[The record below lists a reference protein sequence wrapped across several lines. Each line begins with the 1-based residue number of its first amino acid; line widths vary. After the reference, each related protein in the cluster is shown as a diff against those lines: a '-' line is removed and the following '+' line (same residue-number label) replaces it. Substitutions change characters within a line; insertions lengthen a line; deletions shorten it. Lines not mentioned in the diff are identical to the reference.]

1 MHMNNQHKEITA
13 EIHNLLNQTKWG
25 SLTEQKS
32 LLDMGRLLALP
43 IAKPTHQFLP
53 SLSTYEQLSIELVAG
68 ILYAFVYKNPKQFI
82 LNNLRQDIPAALLD
96 FMVKAKVIK
105 SYGTKYKVT
114 NYAKFGKWLES
125 IIYHKIPNT
134 YTIRTATKRYEIE
147 YDYLVAS
154 YLNSTPKLYTIGH
167 DHDHP
172 FNFYILGFINRTDC
186 SSIDA
191 VLAIKNMLDSLTFLT
206 IGKFPKT
213 TEVELGNDI
222 KRARLERCEY
232 LANLYALR
240 KTK

>member
-1 MHMNNQHKEITA
+1 MNNQHKEITA
-13 EIHNLLNQTKWG
+13 EIHTLFNQTEWG
-25 SLTEQKS
+25 SMTEQKS

-43 IAKPTHQFLP
+43 IAKPTHRFLP
-53 SLSTYEQLSIELVAG
+53 FLSTYEQLSVELAAG
-68 ILYAFVYKNPKQFI
+68 ILCAFVYKNPKQFI
-82 LNNLRQDIPAALLD
+82 LKNLRQDIPAALLD

-125 IIYHKIPNT
+125 IVYHKIPDT
-134 YTIRTATKRYEIE
+134 YTIRSATKRYEIK

-154 YLNSTPKLYTIGH
+154 YLNSTPKLYTVGH

-172 FNFYILGFINRTDC
+172 FSFYILGFINRSDC
-186 SSIDA
+186 SNIDA

-206 IGKFPKT
+206 TGKFPKT
-213 TEVELGNDI
+213 TEVELGNDV
-222 KRARLERCEY
+222 KRAWLERCEY
-232 LANLYALR
+232 LTNLYASR